1 MESGVEEI
9 QFNLF
14 RRAKR
19 LSTVIKVCSH
29 NKTEKK
35 QKQKK
40 QKQKASNCQLK
51 KYATKLLKNLKKKL
65 TKLLK
70 KFQKK

>member
-1 MESGVEEI
+1 MVLLII

-14 RRAKR
+14 RHAKR

-35 QKQKK
+35 QKQKE
-40 QKQKASNCQLK
+40 K
-51 KYATKLLKNLKKKL
+51 KLPTVNSKSTLQNLKK
-65 TKLLK
+65 TKKLK
-70 KFQKK
+70 KT